1 MRKFMWKKAAAAA
14 MTATILATSATV
26 LQAAAPPDGYTNAQ
40 DTVEAYGGAYSNW
53 MTKWNSTISK
63 DREQISL
70 SPGSDNSSVNFA
82 WYTKKSAGVQKLKI
96 AENKRLTN
104 AKVYEAEQTKAV
116 TDKDETEY
124 VSNKVIATDLKANT
138 TYYYSYQKDG
148 QWTAPEKYTTDNG
161 SKFSFI
167 FVGDPQIGSSNEL
180 KGAATEEFYNAQS
193 AAVAND
199 AFNWNTTLNQAME
212 KTGNKASFVLSSGD
226 QIQSTKKKS
235 PNKAAWGS
243 EIEYSGYLSPDV
255 LKNLPVAT
263 TVGNHD
269 ADNANYTYHF
279 NTANTSELGS
289 NGKVGGDYWF
299 KHDNALFIMLNTQD
313 TNVEEHRQ
321 FIEQTVAAN
330 KDCKWRIVTLH
341 QDIYGSAEHS
351 NEPEITNLRYQLAP
365 IFEDNKVDVVLTGH
379 DHAYSRT
386 QILKGGHKTTEYTD
400 DEFDPMLDEDMDA
413 GENPDTVYTAKG
425 NIKADT
431 TDPSEKAYLNYLNQ
445 VMDKD
450 AIQQV
455 TKKGT
460 TVFNPTGI
468 LYMTAGSS
476 SGSKYYDLV
485 PRQQSYIANRW
496 QQDVP
501 TYSVID
507 ITDTTFTI
515 NTYRTDTEEKID
527 ETFSIAK
534 VNESDN
540 KNQTDNTQTDNKKQP
555 TTAKKNTT
563 KPAEKAVAPKK
574 TVVKKVKALGKKK
587 IKITVKKSSEQVS
600 GYEVILSTKKNF
612 KNAKKITTKKN
623 VVTVKKLKAGKKYF
637 VKVRAFKKV
646 GNKKIYGKY
655 STVKK
660 VIVKK

>member
-1 MRKFMWKKAAAAA
+1 
-14 MTATILATSATV
+14 
-26 LQAAAPPDGYTNAQ
+26 
-40 DTVEAYGGAYSNW
+40 
-53 MTKWNSTISK
+53 
-63 DREQISL
+63 
-70 SPGSDNSSVNFA
+70 
-82 WYTKKSAGVQKLKI
+82 
-96 AENKRLTN
+96 
-104 AKVYEAEQTKAV
+104 
-116 TDKDETEY
+116 
-124 VSNKVIATDLKANT
+124 
-138 TYYYSYQKDG
+138 
-148 QWTAPEKYTTDNG
+148 
-161 SKFSFI
+161 
-167 FVGDPQIGSSNEL
+167 
-180 KGAATEEFYNAQS
+180 
-193 AAVAND
+193 
-199 AFNWNTTLNQAME
+199 
-212 KTGNKASFVLSSGD
+212 
-226 QIQSTKKKS
+226 
-235 PNKAAWGS
+235 
-243 EIEYSGYLSPDV
+243 
-255 LKNLPVAT
+255 
-263 TVGNHD
+263 
-269 ADNANYTYHF
+269 
-279 NTANTSELGS
+279 
-289 NGKVGGDYWF
+289 
-299 KHDNALFIMLNTQD
+299 MLNTQD

-413 GENPDTVYTAKG
+413 GENPDTVYTAKE

-431 TDPSEKAYLNYLNQ
+431 TDPSQKAYLNYLNQ

-515 NTYRTDTEEKID
+515 NTYCTDTEEKID

-574 TVVKKVKALGKKK
+574 AVVKRVKSLGKKK
-587 IKITVKKSSEQVS
+587 IKITVKKSSKQVS

-623 VVTVKKLKAGKKYF
+623 VITVKKLKAGKKYF

-646 GNKKIYGKY
+646 GNKKIYGNY

>member
-124 VSNKVIATDLKANT
+124 VSNKVTATDLKANT
-138 TYYYSYQKDG
+138 NYYYSYQKDG

-167 FVGDPQIGSSNEL
+167 FVGDPQIGSSNPE
-180 KGAATEEFYNAQS
+180 KGTDSDIFYNAQS
-193 AAVAND
+193 VAVAND
-199 AFNWNTTLNQAME
+199 AFNWNTTLSQAME
-212 KTGNKASFVLSSGD
+212 KTNNKASFVLSSGD

-235 PNKAAWGS
+235 PKKAAWGS

-269 ADNANYTYHF
+269 ADNENYLYHF
-279 NTANTSELGS
+279 NITNASNFGS
-289 NGKVGGDYWF
+289 NGTVGGDYWF

-313 TNVEEHRQ
+313 TNVEEHKQ

-413 GENPDTVYTAKG
+413 GENPDTVYTAKE

-431 TDPSEKAYLNYLNQ
+431 TDPSQKAYLNYLNE

-574 TVVKKVKALGKKK
+574 AVVKRVKALGKKK
-587 IKITVKKSSEQVS
+587 IKITVKKSPEQVS
-600 GYEVILSTKKNF
+600 GYEVTLSTKKNF

-623 VVTVKKLKAGKKYF
+623 VITVKKLKAGKKYF

-646 GNKKIYGKY
+646 GNKKIYGNY

-660 VIVKK
+660 

>member
-255 LKNLPVAT
+255 LKNLPVAA

-279 NTANTSELGS
+279 NTANASELGS

-413 GENPDTVYTAKG
+413 GENPDTVYTAKE

-431 TDPSEKAYLNYLNQ
+431 TDPSQKAYLNYLNQ

-646 GNKKIYGKY
+646 GNKKIYGNY

>member
-1 MRKFMWKKAAAAA
+1 MWKKAAAAA

-279 NTANTSELGS
+279 NTANASELGS

-413 GENPDTVYTAKG
+413 GENPDTVYTAKE

-431 TDPSEKAYLNYLNQ
+431 TDPSQKAYLNYLNQ

-574 TVVKKVKALGKKK
+574 TVVKKVKAPGKKK

-623 VVTVKKLKAGKKYF
+623 VVTVKK
-637 VKVRAFKKV
+637 
-646 GNKKIYGKY
+646 
-655 STVKK
+655 
-660 VIVKK
+660 

>member
-63 DREQISL
+63 DRGQISL

-279 NTANTSELGS
+279 NTANASELGS

-413 GENPDTVYTAKG
+413 GENPDTVYTAKE

-431 TDPSEKAYLNYLNQ
+431 TDPSQKAYLNYLNQ

-646 GNKKIYGKY
+646 GNKKIYGNY

>member
-1 MRKFMWKKAAAAA
+1 
-14 MTATILATSATV
+14 
-26 LQAAAPPDGYTNAQ
+26 
-40 DTVEAYGGAYSNW
+40 
-53 MTKWNSTISK
+53 
-63 DREQISL
+63 
-70 SPGSDNSSVNFA
+70 
-82 WYTKKSAGVQKLKI
+82 
-96 AENKRLTN
+96 
-104 AKVYEAEQTKAV
+104 
-116 TDKDETEY
+116 
-124 VSNKVIATDLKANT
+124 
-138 TYYYSYQKDG
+138 
-148 QWTAPEKYTTDNG
+148 
-161 SKFSFI
+161 
-167 FVGDPQIGSSNEL
+167 
-180 KGAATEEFYNAQS
+180 
-193 AAVAND
+193 
-199 AFNWNTTLNQAME
+199 
-212 KTGNKASFVLSSGD
+212 
-226 QIQSTKKKS
+226 
-235 PNKAAWGS
+235 
-243 EIEYSGYLSPDV
+243 
-255 LKNLPVAT
+255 
-263 TVGNHD
+263 
-269 ADNANYTYHF
+269 
-279 NTANTSELGS
+279 
-289 NGKVGGDYWF
+289 
-299 KHDNALFIMLNTQD
+299 MLNTQD

-413 GENPDTVYTAKG
+413 GENPDTVYTAKE

-431 TDPSEKAYLNYLNQ
+431 TDPSQKAYLNYLNQ

-563 KPAEKAVAPKK
+563 KPVEKAVAPKK

-646 GNKKIYGKY
+646 GNKKIYGNY